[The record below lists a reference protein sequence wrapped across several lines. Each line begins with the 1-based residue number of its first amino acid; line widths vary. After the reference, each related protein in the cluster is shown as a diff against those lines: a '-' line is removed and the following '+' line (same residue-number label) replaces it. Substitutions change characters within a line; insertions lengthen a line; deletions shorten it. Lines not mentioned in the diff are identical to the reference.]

1 MIEENSGKKA
11 LKMKKKVKLTVR
23 RDFNQELTVDVM
35 DFPDGPDG
43 APRRRFTLTL
53 DYSKYDV
60 SPMLKEH
67 ATLDEAVEHYRD
79 QLYRSVAG
87 LLMSDWECAEDD
99 LNGILGTIR
108 EKIAP
113 YFQ

>member
-11 LKMKKKVKLTVR
+11 LKMKKKVKLTVS

-60 SPMLKEH
+60 SPLQIGR
-67 ATLDEAVEHYRD
+67 AA
-79 QLYRSVAG
+79 
-87 LLMSDWECAEDD
+87 C
-99 LNGILGTIR
+99 R
-108 EKIAP
+108 ERV
-113 YFQ
+113 

>member
-1 MIEENSGKKA
+1 
-11 LKMKKKVKLTVR
+11 MKKFVKLVIS

-35 DFPDGPDG
+35 DFPGGKEDS
-43 APRRRFTLTL
+43 PRKRFTLTL
-53 DYSKYDV
+53 DYGKYDV
-60 SPMLKEH
+60 SPLLKEH
-67 ATLDEAVEHYRD
+67 KTLDQAVEHYRD

-87 LLMSDWECAEDD
+87 LLMTDWECAEED
-99 LNGILGTIR
+99 LNTILTTIR